1 MLFQSFLIEIQN
13 NTMIIS
19 ERSTLSATARRSHTW
34 LTKVSRTV
42 RGNIPCLSRDVIYD
56 YKKSKTIC
64 RGRQIPLDADEDASD
79 FNPFYAVLVTAY
91 VF

>member
-1 MLFQSFLIEIQN
+1 
-13 NTMIIS
+13 MIIS

-42 RGNIPCLSRDVIYD
+42 HGGMPCLSRDVICD
-56 YKKSKTIC
+56 YKKNKTIC
-64 RGRQIPLDADEDASD
+64 RGGQIPLDADEDAS
-79 FNPFYAVLVTAY
+79 NYNQFYAVLVTAY